1 MISLKKHTNK
11 IVNSLLILFV
21 VISFSSCKKEIPVG
35 KEIARVGNSI
45 LTQKELER
53 ELKSESFGRKYKEEF
68 IRSWIETEV
77 LYQKALKEGII
88 EDSVYQSILNKSKKE
103 LAGAMLLNKAALTDK
118 YLPTKSEIEN
128 YYNKNKE
135 EFKTVEDAF
144 VLNEIQ
150 FKDQNKAIL
159 FRQNVIEKKWKY
171 AISNINE
178 AAEAINSFNKKLLYK
193 YQIQPVKLIRV
204 INELTPGQ
212 VSVVLETELG
222 VFTVVQLIDKI
233 KSESILPLRY
243 IKNRIAERL
252 RIIHR
257 KIADNQFI
265 EKLYDEFNVHLT
277 REK

>member
-21 VISFSSCKKEIPVG
+21 VISFPSCKKEIPVS

-53 ELKSESFGRKYKEEF
+53 ELKSKSFGKKYKEEF

-88 EDSVYQSILNKSKKE
+88 KDSVYQSIVYQSKKE
-103 LAGAMLLNKAALTDK
+103 LAGAMLLNKIALTDK

-135 EFKTVEDAF
+135 EFRAVEDAF

-150 FKDQNKAIL
+150 FKNQNKAIL
-159 FRQNVIEKKWKY
+159 FRQSVIEKKWKF
-171 AISNINE
+171 AILNISE
-178 AAEAINSFNKKLLYK
+178 SAEVINSFKKKLLYK
-193 YQIQPVKLIRV
+193 YQIQPVKLTRV
-204 INELTPGQ
+204 INGLIPGH
-212 VSVVLETELG
+212 VSVVLETEPG

-233 KSESILPLRY
+233 KSDSILPLRY
-243 IKNRIAERL
+243 IKDRIAERL
-252 RIIHR
+252 KIIHR
-257 KIADNQFI
+257 KIANNQYI

>member
-21 VISFSSCKKEIPVG
+21 VISFPSCKKEIPVS

-53 ELKSESFGRKYKEEF
+53 ELKSKSFGKKYKEEF

-88 EDSVYQSILNKSKKE
+88 KDSVYQSIVYQSKKE
-103 LAGAMLLNKAALTDK
+103 LAGAMLLNKIALTDK

-135 EFKTVEDAF
+135 EFRAVEDAF

-150 FKDQNKAIL
+150 FKNQNKAIL
-159 FRQNVIEKKWKY
+159 FRQSVIEKKWKF
-171 AISNINE
+171 AILNISE
-178 AAEAINSFNKKLLYK
+178 SAEVINSFKKKLLYK
-193 YQIQPVKLIRV
+193 YQIQPVKLTRV
-204 INELTPGQ
+204 INGLIPGH
-212 VSVVLETELG
+212 VSVVLETEPG

-233 KSESILPLRY
+233 KSDSILPLRY
-243 IKNRIAERL
+243 IKDRIAERL
-252 RIIHR
+252 KIIHR
-257 KIADNQFI
+257 KIANNQFI